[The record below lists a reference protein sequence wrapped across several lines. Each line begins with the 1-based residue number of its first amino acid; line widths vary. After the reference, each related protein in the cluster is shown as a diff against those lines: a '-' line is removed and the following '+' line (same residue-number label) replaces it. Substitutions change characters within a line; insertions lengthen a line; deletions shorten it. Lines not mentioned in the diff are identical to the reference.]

1 MFRHLLGRRHLWIV
15 RGKRGKRLDEYSF
28 LTTFIIVRRSHEF
41 FCCSWRHM
49 RGCKL
54 GRATL
59 FVFVLSHYTLLCPS
73 MQCLFA
79 IEVGFMLTTISYSLT
94 LLMLLWLGLIPWS
107 GNQIM
112 RELLFT
118 PLNLHTHSTF
128 FVHLIPPIRIPIP
141 I

>member
-1 MFRHLLGRRHLWIV
+1 
-15 RGKRGKRLDEYSF
+15 
-28 LTTFIIVRRSHEF
+28 
-41 FCCSWRHM
+41 
-49 RGCKL
+49 
-54 GRATL
+54 
-59 FVFVLSHYTLLCPS
+59 
-73 MQCLFA
+73 
-79 IEVGFMLTTISYSLT
+79 MLTTISYSLT

-118 PLNLHTHSTF
+118 PLNLHTHSTI